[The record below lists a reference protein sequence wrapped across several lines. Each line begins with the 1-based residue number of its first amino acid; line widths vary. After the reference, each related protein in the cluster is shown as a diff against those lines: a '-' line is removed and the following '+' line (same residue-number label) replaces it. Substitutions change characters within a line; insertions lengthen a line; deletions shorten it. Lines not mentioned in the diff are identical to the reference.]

1 MFVWKA
7 QTPTNKETIISIL
20 QGSPLIPFSWQR
32 FYPHNIGFTFCCASF
47 VCFLYYF
54 KTLSQTAIVF
64 LDCEYYCINGLL
76 VLLRKKIWVQNQFN
90 IFKSIRCLALNF
102 LHINIKW
109 SKYGV
114 IFGVI
119 IMIVIRP
126 DTCATS
132 NTQPPTV
139 PLQQKSSQDNTF

>member
-1 MFVWKA
+1 MFIWKA
-7 QTPTNKETIISIL
+7 QTSTNKETIISIL
-20 QGSPLIPFSWQR
+20 WRTILVSFSRQQ
-32 FYPHNIGFTFCCASF
+32 FHPHNIGFTFCCVAF

-54 KTLSQTAIVF
+54 QTLCQMATVF

-76 VLLRKKIWVQNQFN
+76 VLLRKFWVQNPFTV
-90 IFKSIRCLALNF
+90 FKSIGCLAFNF
-102 LHINIKW
+102 LHINIKRW
-109 SKYGV
+109 SYEV